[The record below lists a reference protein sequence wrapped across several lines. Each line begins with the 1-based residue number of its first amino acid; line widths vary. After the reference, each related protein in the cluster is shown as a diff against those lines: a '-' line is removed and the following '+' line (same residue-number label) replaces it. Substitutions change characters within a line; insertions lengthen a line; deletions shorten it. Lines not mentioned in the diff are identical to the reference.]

1 MTRLFCIAPLLAC
14 LAAAPLSLAA
24 QSSDGSPAT
33 SPAGQTNKP
42 GVPQPSG
49 ANPFPEDTNAIPVLP
64 TRSSDLQ
71 GNPGGSDAGSAYW
84 RAAVPVADY
93 DPVRSPDDA
102 LPASSS
108 SQGEGWS
115 SSQSEIDNALPASA
129 LDTSEPEKK
138 KKRGRPEKVKTQ
150 QEVAAHNIRV
160 GSYYLD
166 TGDWKGALS
175 RFESALVLDPENPD
189 VYWGLAEAE
198 YHLGQYANA
207 RAHFEK
213 QLLYDPDGKHA
224 RDARK
229 ALKEPVLA
237 NVQSAVPAGNPA
249 PGPQ

>member
-1 MTRLFCIAPLLAC
+1 M
-14 LAAAPLSLAA
+14 
-24 QSSDGSPAT
+24 
-33 SPAGQTNKP
+33 
-42 GVPQPSG
+42 PS
-49 ANPFPEDTNAIPVLP
+49 
-64 TRSSDLQ
+64 
-71 GNPGGSDAGSAYW
+71 
-84 RAAVPVADY
+84 ADY

-102 LPASSS
+102 PPANSSG
-108 SQGEGWS
+108 QGEGWS

-138 KKRGRPEKVKTQ
+138 KKHERPQKVKTQ
-150 QEVAAHNIRV
+150 QEVAAHDIRV
-160 GSYYLD
+160 GGYYLD

-198 YHLGQYANA
+198 YQLGQYANA

-229 ALKEPVLA
+229 ALKEPALA
-237 NVQSAVPAGNPA
+237 NVQSAIPAGDSA
-249 PGPQ
+249 PTPQ